1 MTSTQVS
8 RAAKLVD
15 EELEIWRNR
24 PRDQIESLIVDAR
37 YEKVR
42 VAGSVR
48 DSLMMESPEAP
59 MALHQPRGVKKVER
73 ALWPMN
79 SEVATSTEDQFL
91 FEIGSKVDDNAGKPN
106 QFAVTAQQ

>member
-73 ALWPMN
+73 ALCPMN
-79 SEVATSTEDQFL
+79 SEVAWVDVIRFSVE
-91 FEIGSKVDDNAGKPN
+91 FERRQNGTGKK
-106 QFAVTAQQ
+106 